1 MYDPKKVDKTLQE
14 AQKLE
19 SEYDWLGAA
28 EICERAL
35 GEIGGRDSS
44 RAEEIGEKIG
54 CYLHRA
60 AFQAPQSAIPSES
73 REKW

>member
-1 MYDPKKVDKTLQE
+1 MDETLQE

-19 SEYDWLGAA
+19 SEYDWPGAA
-28 EICERAL
+28 EIYERAL

-44 RAEEIGEKIG
+44 KAEEIGEKIG
-54 CYLHRA
+54 CCLYRA

-73 REKW
+73 REKQ